1 MCTLDIRIVLWQ
13 RGIVKSGLLQGGAS
27 ERREMD
33 DALAVNMA
41 EAARRLGVS
50 PRTVATLVARK
61 ELPSRKIGRR
71 RVIPIR
77 ALEEFLRRDHQT
89 GNEKARAR

>member
-1 MCTLDIRIVLWQ
+1 MPEYRGDVKCHRVQ
-13 RGIVKSGLLQGGAS
+13 RGAS
-27 ERREMD
+27 ERAEMED
-33 DALAVNMA
+33 VLAVNIP

-50 PRTVATLVARK
+50 PRTVATLVACK

-77 ALEEFLRRDHQT
+77 ALEEFLRRDHRT
-89 GNEKARAR
+89 GPEKANAQ

>member
-1 MCTLDIRIVLWQ
+1 MQETKV
-13 RGIVKSGLLQGGAS
+13 S
-27 ERREMD
+27 EVEV
-33 DALAVNMA
+33 LAVNVA

-71 RVIPIR
+71 RVVPVR
-77 ALEEFLRRDHQT
+77 ALEEFLRRDHRT
-89 GNEKARAR
+89 GNEKGSEGGQT

>member
-1 MCTLDIRIVLWQ
+1 MGDSNDI
-13 RGIVKSGLLQGGAS
+13 
-27 ERREMD
+27 
-33 DALAVNMA
+33 LAVSTT

-50 PRTVATLVARK
+50 PRTVATLVARN

-77 ALEEFLRRDHQT
+77 ALEEFLRRDHHT
-89 GNEKARAR
+89 GNEKASGR